1 MSNISKKQNNSY
13 EMLKILWNRQRILA
27 KSLKRISEKIST
39 IEAYLKYKSAKYER
53 RELAMNLYLVKYDI
67 RDGKFMSDMQR
78 WLEGKPNEFFK
89 DE

>member
-13 EMLKILWNRQRILA
+13 EMLKILWNRQRFLA

>member
-1 MSNISKKQNNSY
+1 MSNISKKQNNNY
-13 EMLKILWNRQRILA
+13 EILKILWNRQRTLA
-27 KSLKRISEKIST
+27 KSLKRISKKIST

-53 RELAMNLYLVKYDI
+53 RELAMNLYLVKYDN
-67 RDGKFMSDMQR
+67 RDGTFMSDMQR

>member
-13 EMLKILWNRQRILA
+13 EMLKILWNRQRTLA
-27 KSLKRISEKIST
+27 KSLKRISKKIST
-39 IEAYLKYKSAKYER
+39 IEAYLKYKSAKYDR

-67 RDGKFMSDMQR
+67 RDGTFMSDMQR